1 MTEQEKA
8 ALMNFVGTTY
18 GQAKTVDNM
27 ITSTSGQLQ
36 RTASAAIGQQMANV
50 MALPTEP
57 AQGQAPAAM
66 QQQQAPIQQQQMTQ
80 QTLGQIPQ
88 NLSIPQTTP
97 EQAAL
102 ELAEYERSQAMGV
115 VPGQV
120 PQQYTSFPEVP
131 SPQMEMHFQPEPVA
145 NEPSEVIII
154 LDRVATALE
163 RIANVVEVTRL
174 NVPVT
179 KETTPTDEHNEET

>member
-66 QQQQAPIQQQQMTQ
+66 QQQQAPMQQIPQ

-88 NLSIPQTTP
+88 NPSTPQTTP

-102 ELAEYERSQAMGV
+102 ELAEYERAQAMGV